1 MEDLDLIACLYPKYP
16 EAKDKHTWDAIRMN
30 TSRYIL
36 PRENRISDYRS
47 RESTVSLE
55 AEKDS
60 NVSYP
65 ALRLTFTSELK
76 CGKGLMFGTDPNCD
90 IVLPNLKHVSKRH
103 CYLTFDEQRR
113 LVLRDCSS
121 RGTIVKYDEAGGEL
135 RRSVVIKDREGRE
148 TCHDF
153 TWILSGHPFL
163 DRTQR
168 IYIEIHGIDFEIVVP
183 KDMSNTHLYRANV
196 DRFLQEVKTS
206 DELPIGRLG
215 VQSTSSTAR
224 HSGAHTPNQGPL
236 RLKQAT
242 LGKGTFAVVKCY
254 WDVSTGVEYAYKEP
268 CNKKKFDRK
277 MWEKEAN
284 IMSQVS
290 HVGCFN
296 RFFRT

>member
-1 MEDLDLIACLYPKYP
+1 MEDLDLVACLYPGNP
-16 EAKDKHTWDAIRMN
+16 EANDRHTWDAIRMN
-30 TSRYIL
+30 TSRYL
-36 PRENRISDYRS
+36 PPRENTISDYRS

-55 AEKDS
+55 AENDS
-60 NVSYP
+60 IDSYP

-90 IVLPNLKHVSKRH
+90 IVLPKLKHVSKRH
-103 CYLTFDEQRR
+103 CYLTFDDQRR

-121 RGTIVKYDEAGGEL
+121 LGTAVKYDDAGGEV
-135 RRSVVIKDREGRE
+135 RRSLLIKDREGRE

-163 DRTQR
+163 ESTKR
-168 IYIEIHGIDFEIVVP
+168 IYIEIQGINFRIVVP
-183 KDMSNTHLYRANV
+183 KDIINSHLYQANI
-196 DRFLQEVKTS
+196 DRFLQHIKAN

-215 VQSTSSTAR
+215 VQSTRSTAPP
-224 HSGAHTPNQGPL
+224 SGAHTPNQGPL

-242 LGKGTFAVVKCY
+242 LGKGTFAVVRCY
-254 WDVSTGVEYAYKEP
+254 WDVSSGVEYAYKEP
-268 CNKKKFDRK
+268 CNKKNFDRK

-290 HVGCFN
+290 HVS
-296 RFFRT
+296 